1 MSNDALIADLSAH
14 LAPVRRRSIGR
25 EAALLIGLGGAELA
39 LVVGAGVV
47 RPDMGQLIG
56 TPYMLWKLISLA
68 LVAAVSSA
76 TVVVSLSPAASPRP
90 GLWAAF
96 GLAVLA
102 MLAGLG
108 IESPAESGVL
118 HRHAIPHAYGPFCA
132 MSIIVLSLPMLGM
145 LAVLMRRGAP
155 VHPEATALAAGLA
168 AGSWG
173 ALVFAF
179 CCPSND
185 PVYVILWYAAGC
197 ALVGLAARWLMPKGF
212 RL

>member
-1 MSNDALIADLSAH
+1 MSNDAVISELSAK

-25 EAALLIGLGGAELA
+25 ETALLVCLGAAELA
-39 LVVGAGVV
+39 LIGGIGAV

-68 LVAAVSSA
+68 LVAAVSGA
-76 TVVVSLSPAASPRP
+76 TAIASLSPVASPRR
-90 GLWAAF
+90 GLWATV

-108 IESPAESGVL
+108 IEPAADAGAL
-118 HRHAIPHAYGPFCA
+118 HRHAIPHAYGPLCA
-132 MSIIVLSLPMLGM
+132 VSIIVLSLPMLGM
-145 LAVLMRRGAP
+145 LTVLMRRGAP
-155 VHPEATALAAGLA
+155 AHPEATALTAGLG

-185 PVYVILWYAAGC
+185 PLYVILWYSAGC
-197 ALVGLAARWLMPKGF
+197 AAVGVAARWLLPRGF